1 MNIFITSDTFFGREL
16 SAINGGFQS
25 SEEMEDEIID
35 KWNEKIKPNDIV
47 YHLGNF
53 SWDPISGESAMA
65 HLHGKIHFIGG
76 SYDKHMSDLSLIKL
90 GRHVLLSPIV
100 EFPKLNLVLS
110 HWPLSNWANKEGG
123 AIHVYGGDKIE
134 TIENR
139 FCSNISNWNFTP
151 IDYEFLKEL
160 TNTK

>member
-16 SAINGGFQS
+16 SAINGGFQTS
-25 SEEMEDEIID
+25 QEMEDEIID
-35 KWNEKIKPNDIV
+35 KWNEKVKPNDIV

-65 HLHGKIHFIGG
+65 HLQGKINFIGG
-76 SYDKHMSDLSLIKL
+76 SYDKHMSELSLIKL
-90 GRHVLLSPIV
+90 GRHTLLPPIV

-110 HWPLSNWANKEGG
+110 HWPLSNWANKDGG
-123 AIHVYGGDKIE
+123 SIHVYGGDKIE

-139 FCSNISNWNFTP
+139 FCSNISNWNWQP
-151 IDYEFLKEL
+151 IEFDFLKEL
-160 TNTK
+160 TQIK